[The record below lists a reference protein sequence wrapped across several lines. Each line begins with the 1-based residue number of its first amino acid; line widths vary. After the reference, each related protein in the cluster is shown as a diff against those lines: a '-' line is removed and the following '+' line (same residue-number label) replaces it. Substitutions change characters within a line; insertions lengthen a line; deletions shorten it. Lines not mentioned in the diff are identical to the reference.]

1 MPSNSLVVALDCGTS
16 ATKAIVVDAT
26 GRVTARESS
35 PLGVSTPQPGWVEQ
49 DPWEVLRS
57 AQDALSAVLTG
68 TDAALVSA
76 LGISNQR
83 ESLVLWEK
91 ESGEPLSPVVSWQDR
106 RTRSIVDA
114 LTSDGYGEQVFRT
127 SGLPLDPMF
136 SAVKATWLLDNYD
149 PDRSRSRRGELA
161 LGTVD
166 SWLAWN
172 LTGAHVSEP
181 GNASR
186 MSLLDIRSAT
196 WSGALLEIFNVPRE
210 CLPSIGP
217 SARDDL
223 PIRTGPLLG
232 VPLAGLIGDSHAAL
246 FAHAGW
252 KSGTAKATLGTGSS
266 VMVTT
271 GDVPEDSRVCRTLA
285 WQLPGQQPTAAL
297 EGNILAAGAT
307 LAWLADIFGT
317 TPSALADEAANA
329 TEVVFVPA
337 FDGLAAPWWDDHAIA
352 VISQLSLATT
362 RADLARSALDSVAM
376 QIADVVS
383 AFDGAG
389 VTVPSLIVDGGMT
402 ENASLM
408 ASLAN
413 AIGKPI
419 QVANAPDAS
428 AQGAA
433 DLAGLAV
440 GLWSIEDLDQRPRE
454 YRVVDPTKSEEERRS
469 TAERWKIAVE
479 RARNNGYD
487 RSRQ

>member
-1 MPSNSLVVALDCGTS
+1 MRSSALVVALDSGTS
-16 ATKAIVVDAT
+16 STKAIVVDSS
-26 GRVTARESS
+26 GHITARASS
-35 PLGVSTPQPGWVEQ
+35 PVGVSTPRPGWVEQ
-49 DPWEVLRS
+49 DPWELLRS
-57 AQDALSAVLTG
+57 ANDALSA
-68 TDAALVSA
+68 ALEGIDVARVRA

-91 ESGEPLSPVVSWQDR
+91 ESGEPISPVVSWQDR
-106 RTRSIVDA
+106 RTRSIVEA
-114 LTSDGYGEQVFRT
+114 LASDGYGEQVFQT

-136 SAVKATWLLDNYD
+136 SAAKATWLLDTYD
-149 PDRSRSRRGELA
+149 PDRSRSQRGELS

-172 LTGAHVSEP
+172 LTGAHVTDP

-196 WSGALLEIFNVPRE
+196 WSRALLDVFNVPIE

-217 SARDDL
+217 SARTDL
-223 PIRTGPLLG
+223 SIRQGPLSG

-252 KSGTAKATLGTGSS
+252 KPGTAKATLGTGSS
-266 VMVTT
+266 VMVSTS
-271 GDVPEDSRVCRTLA
+271 DAPEDSRVCRTFA
-285 WQLPGQQPTAAL
+285 WQLPDQQPTVAL

-307 LAWLADIFGT
+307 LAWLADILGT
-317 TPSALADEAANA
+317 TPSALANEAANA

-337 FDGLAAPWWDDHAIA
+337 FDGLAAPWWDDNAVA

-376 QIADVVS
+376 QIADVVD
-383 AFDGAG
+383 AFADAG
-389 VTVPSLIVDGGMT
+389 VEVPSLIVDGGMT
-402 ENASLM
+402 ENFTLM

-413 AIGKPI
+413 AMGKPI

-440 GLWSIEDLDQRPRE
+440 GLWSLEDLEQRPRE
-454 YRVVDPTKSEEERRS
+454 YRVIDPTTSEEERRLN
-469 TAERWKIAVE
+469 AERWKIAVQQ
-479 RARNNGYD
+479 ARNNGYD
-487 RSRQ
+487 RSK